1 LTDKPIEEIL
11 QKDGGIEYA
20 FDCIGNQEVLNSG
33 VKSLTPWG
41 TQLVVGLGPPGNKV
55 EATVSELLFGKTI
68 TGGYFGNR
76 KSREANQQLVD
87 KYVAGKLPID
97 QLITHRFKLEQIN
110 DAFDLLKAGK
120 TLRAI
125 IEF

>member
-1 LTDKPIEEIL
+1 M
-11 QKDGGIEYA
+11 
-20 FDCIGNQEVLNSG
+20 
-33 VKSLTPWG
+33 TPWG
-41 TQLVVGLGPPGNKV
+41 TLLVVGLGPPGNKV
-55 EATVSELLFGKTI
+55 EATVSELLFGKKI

-87 KYVAGKLPID
+87 KYAAGKLPID
-97 QLITHRFKLEQIN
+97 HLITHRFKLEEIN